1 MRTESFHA
9 DDLAKALRR
18 CKIATMPEL
27 KRALGTEVDVTVFR
41 KLQQLAYRTSYSH
54 RGSYYTLDENAHF
67 DHNGLW
73 SFQSVWFSRQGTLLD
88 TARAIVEN
96 SSAGYFAEELDHVLH
111 VGTKEPL
118 LRLVQH
124 ERVARQPV
132 QGLYL
137 YCSLN
142 PVLRERQLL
151 ARHALQAEP
160 HLATS
165 LASAE
170 VVSDELK
177 AAIVLFSS
185 MLNEK
190 QRRLYA
196 GLESLKVGY
205 GGDRRMAEFIG
216 LDPHTVAQG
225 RRELL
230 EQDLAVDR
238 IRKAGGGRKRA
249 EKKTPEV
256 ISRIEE
262 LMRHDTAGSH
272 YRGEVEPAHDA
283 QDRRTT
289 RRFGHRREQEHGGPL
304 AQKHGLQA
312 PCEPPADRLHQKP
325 PMAINSSFTWGS
337 NENDLPA
344 KACPASVSIP
354 RRRNQLAT
362 SKIPAPSGIAHPSWS
377 RIVIFARMP
386 TAWRSPTAFTTHR
399 PIGALCS
406 WGPATTRRPWP
417 STPSLNGG

>member
-137 YCSLN
+137 YCSMN

-216 LDPHTVAQG
+216 LDPHTVAKG

-249 EKKTPEV
+249 EKKRP
-256 ISRIEE
+256 
-262 LMRHDTAGSH
+262 
-272 YRGEVEPAHDA
+272 
-283 QDRRTT
+283 
-289 RRFGHRREQEHGGPL
+289 
-304 AQKHGLQA
+304 K
-312 PCEPPADRLHQKP
+312 
-325 PMAINSSFTWGS
+325 SS
-337 NENDLPA
+337 
-344 KACPASVSIP
+344 PASK
-354 RRRNQLAT
+354 N
-362 SKIPAPSGIAHPSWS
+362 
-377 RIVIFARMP
+377 
-386 TAWRSPTAFTTHR
+386 
-399 PIGALCS
+399 
-406 WGPATTRRPWP
+406 
-417 STPSLNGG
+417 